1 MCNST
6 YIHTYVKYKWAL
18 NEATYCWYLIAIIE
32 YIICALIFAGFNVRG
47 FRGSAAIREYLNV
60 TVNGH
65 IHSSSQSMTS
75 CITKMAMSRRLFAA
89 SCNFTGYGH
98 TLAQEEHTDAQD
110 RAQYMADRFSDS
122 LHCNSER
129 IFSVAFA
136 GATKPFS
143 NERRPYLLVDVK
155 SSDAAHHLIQ

>member
-32 YIICALIFAGFNVRG
+32 YTVCALIFAGFNVRG

-75 CITKMAMSRRLFAA
+75 CITKMAISQRLVAA

-110 RAQYMADRFSDS
+110 RAQYMADHFSDS
-122 LHCNSER
+122 LHYNSER
-129 IFSVAFA
+129 IFSDLLCCFRGRNQAF
-136 GATKPFS
+136 
-143 NERRPYLLVDVK
+143 L
-155 SSDAAHHLIQ
+155 Q